1 MAKSRKGEQPAA
13 RSPREITD
21 EMLAVIPIRP
31 ENVEAREDSQGMLH
45 LRVTMEQK
53 GLTGRIAKWLRYD
66 YSRTYELDEF
76 GTFFYR
82 QVDGKA
88 SLKTIIRRMVKQ
100 FDKPYK
106 EVEYA
111 VVLFTKTL
119 MMKNMLVLEM
129 PTSQD

>member
-1 MAKSRKGEQPAA
+1 MVKSRKSEQTAA
-13 RSPREITD
+13 EPPREITD
-21 EMLAVIPIRP
+21 EMLAVVPVRP
-31 ENVEAREDSQGMLH
+31 ENVETREDSQGMLH
-45 LRVTMEQK
+45 LRVKLEPH
-53 GLTGRIAKWLRYD
+53 GLVGRVAKWMRYD

-76 GTFFYR
+76 GTYFYR
-82 QVDGKA
+82 QVDGKT

-129 PTSQD
+129 PTSEH

>member
-1 MAKSRKGEQPAA
+1 MAKRRKREQPAEET
-13 RSPREITD
+13 PREITD
-21 EMLAVIPIRP
+21 DMLAVIPIRP
-31 ENVEAREDSQGMLH
+31 ENVETREDSQGMLH
-45 LRVTMEQK
+45 LRVMLAPE
-53 GLTGRIAKWLRYD
+53 GLVGRVAKWMRYD

-76 GTFFYR
+76 GTYFYR
-82 QVDGKA
+82 QVDGTT

-106 EVEYA
+106 DVEYA

-129 PTSQD
+129 PTSEH